1 MLFLKNLEYGQGS
14 SFSMTKVLSKGAPEL
29 CEYILIFAT
38 DVGGKPAVGMT
49 PTYYKPKISRK
60 VLVLYGF
67 DCVVWL
73 VASRND

>member
-1 MLFLKNLEYGQGS
+1 MFFLKDLEYGQGS
-14 SFSMTKVLSKGAPEL
+14 SFSMTKVLSEEAPEL

-38 DVGGKPAVGMT
+38 DVGGTPAVGMS
-49 PTYYKPKISRK
+49 PTHYKPKISRK
-60 VLVLYGF
+60 VLVLYSF